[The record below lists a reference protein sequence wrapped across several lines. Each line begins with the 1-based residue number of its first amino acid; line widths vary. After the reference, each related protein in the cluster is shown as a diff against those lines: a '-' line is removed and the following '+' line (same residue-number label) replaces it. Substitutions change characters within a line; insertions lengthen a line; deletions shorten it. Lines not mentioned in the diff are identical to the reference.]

1 MLATMNGRKHQGIS
15 KTHALWQHW
24 NRTGPGTNTRV
35 YKWAPFHTVYNVYLL
50 TEAPWLLVVQMIWTH
65 GFYWRPCLACI
76 GDLAS
81 IRTYRLDPYL
91 LSNVNHVT
99 MLNYA
104 AWLSDYWSQEEP
116 VSAHA
121 GRCHLQSTNRHSA
134 VCYTSRTWY
143 SDRSFTVQG
152 IWAWNSVAAESC
164 DPEIS
169 LCIGLPACTG
179 FY

>member
-24 NRTGPGTNTRV
+24 NRTGPGTNTTV

-76 GDLAS
+76 RDLAS
-81 IRTYRLDPYL
+81 IQTYRLDPYL

-104 AWLSDYWSQEEP
+104 AWLSDYWSQE
-116 VSAHA
+116 VSQYQHTLVVAISSLPTDIQLSVTHRGHGIVTVA
-121 GRCHLQSTNRHSA
+121 SPFKEFEHETVSLLKVVIRRFHSA
-134 VCYTSRTWY
+134 
-143 SDRSFTVQG
+143 
-152 IWAWNSVAAESC
+152 
-164 DPEIS
+164 
-169 LCIGLPACTG
+169 
-179 FY
+179 